1 MKTVIKTLA
10 GAAILAVL
18 VWTGAYLYWHVKILG
33 IVRSLETHAPV
44 VGSRSVTPEYLE
56 TVELLNDAGCRSLSY
71 LVGSLGSSKAPW
83 ETSKFF
89 FRICCTSFESGSKR
103 EERPYIPASQLQ
115 EECMIDSADAPPVRQ
130 QKIERIRAWWTAAGP
145 DFHQWW
151 RVWSSNCRGARAG
164 SGR

>member
-1 MKTVIKTLA
+1 VKTAFKVA
-10 GAAILAVL
+10 GGVLILAAL
-18 VWTGAYLYWHVKILG
+18 AWTGAYLYWHVRILG

-44 VGSRSVTPEYLE
+44 VGSTSVTPEYLD
-56 TVELLNDAGCRSLSY
+56 TVEQLNDAGCRSLAY
-71 LVGSLGSSKAPW
+71 LASSLGTSKAPW

-89 FRICCTSFESGSKR
+89 FRICCLSHESGTKR
-103 EERPYIPASQLQ
+103 EEPSYIPASQLQ
-115 EECMIDSADAPPVRQ
+115 EECMIDPADAAKVRQ
-130 QKIERIRAWWTAAGP
+130 AKIARIREWWAQAGP

>member
-1 MKTVIKTLA
+1 MKTFAKIFAGMLLLGLA
-10 GAAILAVL
+10 A
-18 VWTGAYLYWHVKILG
+18 WTGSYLYWHVKILG

-44 VGSRSVTPEYLE
+44 VGSTQVSSEYLE
-56 TVELLNDAGCRSLSY
+56 TVEQLNGAGCRALGY
-71 LVGSLGSSKAPW
+71 LVGSLASSKAPW

-89 FRICCTSFESGSKR
+89 FRICCTSHESGSKN
-103 EERPYIPASQLQ
+103 EERSYIPASQLQ
-115 EECMIDSADAPPVRQ
+115 EECMIDPADAPPVRK
-130 QKIERIRAWWTAAGP
+130 QKIERIRAWWGQAGP